1 MSILIKNVIHSFQNQ
16 KVDIFVQD
24 GIIKKIGKNLDLNAE
39 KVIDGTDKIL
49 YPALSNMHTHA
60 AMVLFK
66 GYADDLQLMEW
77 LQTKIWPIE
86 SRLTEEDVYWGT
98 KFACLE
104 MIKTGTTLFN
114 DMYWHFEACY
124 KAVEE
129 MGMRAIL
136 NAVMIDMFDEE
147 RQKFNEKR
155 TIEIF
160 DKYFDKNP
168 LIKVGL
174 GPHAVYTVSEK
185 GLRFAAE
192 FRKEKDTFLHIHL
205 SETLTEVEDCVKK
218 TGKRPPEYLDSLGVL
233 SSKTILAHCVWL
245 NPKEI
250 DLISKR
256 NSIPVHNPVSN
267 LKLAV
272 GGIMPELELYNKK
285 LRICLGTDGAASN
298 NNLDLTEEMKL
309 SAILQKWR
317 NNNAE
322 IPNAYQTLEKATEGF
337 RVLGLKVNK
346 LEEGDTAD
354 LILMKTH
361 ETITPLHN
369 PVSNFVYASNGT
381 LTDTVICNG
390 KVLMEK
396 GYVKEEEKIKE
407 NFFKTVNKLFN
418 LT

>member
-390 KVLMEK
+390 KVLMEN
-396 GYVKEEEKIKE
+396 GYVKGEEKIKE

>member
-1 MSILIKNVIHSFQNQ
+1 MSILIKNVLHSFRNE
-16 KVDIFVQD
+16 KVDIFVNN
-24 GIIKKIGKNLDLNAE
+24 GKIEKIEKNLNLQAD
-39 KVIDGTDKIL
+39 KVIDGTDKVL

-66 GYADDLQLMEW
+66 GYADDLKLMEW

-86 SRLTEEDVYWGT
+86 SKLTEEDVYWGT

-114 DMYWHFEACY
+114 DMYWHFDGCY

-155 TIEIF
+155 TLEIF
-160 DKYFDKNP
+160 DRYFNKNP

-174 GPHAVYTVSEK
+174 GPHAVYTVSAK
-185 GLRFAAE
+185 GLKFAAE
-192 FRKEKDTFLHIHL
+192 LREEKDTFIHIHL

-218 TGKRPPEYLDSLGVL
+218 CGKRPPEYLDELGVL
-233 SSKTILAHCVWL
+233 TDKTLLAHCIWL
-245 NPKEI
+245 NPSEI
-250 DLISKR
+250 ELLAKR
-256 NSIPVHNPVSN
+256 NSIAVHTPVSN
-267 LKLAV
+267 MKLAV
-272 GGIMPELELYNKK
+272 GGIMPKRELREHNV
-285 LRICLGTDGAASN
+285 RICLGTDGAASN
-298 NNLDLTEEMKL
+298 NNLDMTEEMKI

-317 NNNAE
+317 NNDAE
-322 IPNAYQTLEKATEGF
+322 MPNAYDVVHRATEGF
-337 RVLGLKVNK
+337 RVLGLKVGK

-354 LILMKTH
+354 FILMKMH
-361 ETITPLHN
+361 EIITPMHN
-369 PVSNFVYASNGT
+369 PVSNFVYAASGT

-390 KVLMEK
+390 RVLMEN
-396 GYVKEEEKIKE
+396 GYVEGEEEIKE
-407 NFFKTVNKLFN
+407 NFFKTLNRLFN

>member
-1 MSILIKNVIHSFQNQ
+1 MSILIKNVLHSFRNE
-16 KVDIFVQD
+16 KVDIFVNN
-24 GIIKKIGKNLDLNAE
+24 GKIEKIEKNLNLQAD
-39 KVIDGTDKIL
+39 KVIDGTDKVL

-66 GYADDLQLMEW
+66 GYADDLKLMEW

-86 SRLTEEDVYWGT
+86 TRLTEEDVYWGT

-114 DMYWHFEACY
+114 DMYWHFDGCY

-155 TIEIF
+155 TLEIF
-160 DKYFDKNP
+160 DRYFDKNP

-174 GPHAVYTVSEK
+174 GPHAVYTVSDK
-185 GLRFAAE
+185 GLKFAAE
-192 FRKEKDTFLHIHL
+192 LREEKDTFMHIHL

-218 TGKRPPEYLDSLGVL
+218 CGKRPPEYLDELGVL
-233 SSKTILAHCVWL
+233 TDKTLLAHCIWL
-245 NPKEI
+245 NPSEI
-250 DLISKR
+250 ELLAKR
-256 NSIPVHNPVSN
+256 NSIAVHTPVSN
-267 LKLAV
+267 MKLAV
-272 GGIMPELELYNKK
+272 GGIMPKRELREHNV
-285 LRICLGTDGAASN
+285 RICLGTDGAASN
-298 NNLDLTEEMKL
+298 NNLDMTEEMKI

-317 NNNAE
+317 NNDAE
-322 IPNAYQTLEKATEGF
+322 MPNAYDVVHRATEGF
-337 RVLGLKVNK
+337 RVLGLKVGK

-354 LILMKTH
+354 FILMKMH
-361 ETITPLHN
+361 EIITPMHN
-369 PVSNFVYASNGT
+369 PISNFVYAASGT

-390 KVLMEK
+390 RVLMEN
-396 GYVKEEEKIKE
+396 GHVEGEEEIKE
-407 NFFKTVNKLFN
+407 NFFKTLNRLFN

>member
-1 MSILIKNVIHSFQNQ
+1 MSILIKNVLHSFRNE
-16 KVDIFVQD
+16 KVDVFVNND
-24 GIIKKIGKNLDLNAE
+24 KIKKIGKNLNLQAN

-66 GYADDLQLMEW
+66 GYADDLKLMEW

-86 SRLTEEDVYWGT
+86 SKLTEEDVYWGT

-114 DMYWHFEACY
+114 DMYWHFDACY
-124 KAVEE
+124 QAVEE

-136 NAVMIDMFDEE
+136 TAVMIDMFDGE

-155 TIEIF
+155 TLEIF
-160 DKYFDKNP
+160 GRYFDKNP

-192 FRKEKDTFLHIHL
+192 LRKEKDTFMHIHL
-205 SETLTEVEDCVKK
+205 SETLNEVEDCVKK
-218 TGKRPPEYLDSLGVL
+218 CGKRPPEYLDELGVL
-233 SSKTILAHCVWL
+233 TDKTLLAHCVWL
-245 NPKEI
+245 NPSEI
-250 DLISKR
+250 ELVAKR
-256 NSIPVHNPVSN
+256 NSIAVHVPISN
-267 LKLAV
+267 MKLAV
-272 GGIMPELELYNKK
+272 GGIMPKRELSEHNVRL
-285 LRICLGTDGAASN
+285 CLGTDGAASN
-298 NNLDLTEEMKL
+298 NNLDMTEEMKI

-317 NNNAE
+317 NNDAE
-322 IPNAYQTLEKATEGF
+322 MPNAYDVVYRATEGF
-337 RVLGLKVNK
+337 RVLGLKVDK

-354 LILMKTH
+354 FILMKMH
-361 ETITPLHN
+361 EIITPMHN
-369 PVSNFVYASNGT
+369 PISNFVYAASGT

-390 KVLMEK
+390 KVLMEN
-396 GYVKEEEKIKE
+396 GYVKGEEKIKE
-407 NFFKTVNKLFN
+407 NFFKTINRLFN